1 MSTGHFPIVTIAP
14 RRGISGLQIGRL
26 VLSEVRIESAEE
38 QALQS
43 VCLEEDIAWHSFSLL
58 PEKFCQSI
66 HSLSNVSTYK
76 LVVTGQVDIA
86 SGSVRERKKFSQRVF
101 PLRPRKRFLER
112 APKLYGRH
120 R

>member
-1 MSTGHFPIVTIAP
+1 MSTGHFPKVTIAP
-14 RRGISGLQIGRL
+14 QRGIPGLQIGRL
-26 VLSEVRIESAEE
+26 VLFEVRIESAEE

-43 VCLEEDIAWHSFSLL
+43 VCFEEDFAWHSFSLL
-58 PEKFCQSI
+58 PEKLCQSV

-76 LVVTGQVDIA
+76 LVVTCQVDIA
-86 SGSVRERKKFSQRVF
+86 SGSVRERKEFSQRVF

-120 R
+120 C